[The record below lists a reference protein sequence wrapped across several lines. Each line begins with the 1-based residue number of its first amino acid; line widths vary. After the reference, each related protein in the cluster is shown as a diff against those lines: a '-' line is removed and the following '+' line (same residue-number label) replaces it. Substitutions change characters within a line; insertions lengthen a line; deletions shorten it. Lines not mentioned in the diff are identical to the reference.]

1 MILLFVGFPSLT
13 PPVGTPLL
21 QLLQRGAFQMAFG
34 RDTFLQNQKAPFGTP
49 DLRLVTCDLRL
60 SPTCLNSSRLQPV
73 LIYHQFASAAATTFA
88 NVIIIPA
95 CTNGGQQGVI
105 AQDWRLRQTEAK
117 EGTPSSR
124 NSLIFFITCIGTP
137 SSQKIFFLMIV
148 PAVALRQGAPGDR

>member
-60 SPTCLNSSRLQPV
+60 ATYDLRLATCDLRL
-73 LIYHQFASAAATTFA
+73 ATCDF
-88 NVIIIPA
+88 
-95 CTNGGQQGVI
+95 
-105 AQDWRLRQTEAK
+105 
-117 EGTPSSR
+117 
-124 NSLIFFITCIGTP
+124 
-137 SSQKIFFLMIV
+137 
-148 PAVALRQGAPGDR
+148 